1 MYWFCHTSTCIHHRC
16 TCVPHPELPSHLP
29 PHTIP
34 LGHPS
39 APAPSF
45 LYPASNLDWRFV
57 SYKILYM
64 LSFLWVMQ
72 WQWKEHSINLLAGRT
87 IASRKSK
94 SMSEYYFQTGQ
105 TAFFSLM
112 EESQSNWP
120 TTRSL
125 CGMGPNQALSL
136 GLCCWQ
142 FGYSADTVAQWTLVR
157 ENPWDWCHVSP
168 LSLPSWSSPLYV
180 SPEGT
185 GKRGWLTS
193 IMIGTFCPLDHWEIS
208 VEWCPFGE
216 PSYRM

>member
-1 MYWFCHTSTCIHHRC
+1 MSDALAVKRTF
-16 TCVPHPELPSHLP
+16 
-29 PHTIP
+29 
-34 LGHPS
+34 
-39 APAPSF
+39 
-45 LYPASNLDWRFV
+45 N
-57 SYKILYM
+57 K
-64 LSFLWVMQ
+64 
-72 WQWKEHSINLLAGRT
+72 SISSRAGRT
-87 IASRKSK
+87 IASWKSK
-94 SMSEYYFQTGQ
+94 STSEYYFQTGQ

-125 CGMGPNQALSL
+125 CGMGPNQTLSL

-180 SPEGT
+180 SPGGT

-193 IMIGTFCPLDHWEIS
+193 IMIGTRDTKIREDTDPAHTGRS
-208 VEWCPFGE
+208 GSQVAK
-216 PSYRM
+216 